1 MSYTQAQI
9 NAMSDAQLIA
19 AGMPVAIDAPYSST
33 YDPLMQDPAYNP
45 SAVTSSMLSQPQA
58 TAPAS
63 NGFFTGLSGLQGLG
77 TGSLG
82 DALSNSPLAS
92 LVGGSTP
99 AAGGSNSSG
108 GGWSAFWSFVGNPV
122 RVGTTV
128 VGGIMI
134 AAGIFALSRG
144 SGVTVNIPMPAGA
157 KGSTERGET
166 GKAHDRSVT
175 HEVKFK

>member
-1 MSYTQAQI
+1 
-9 NAMSDAQLIA
+9 MSDAQLIA
-19 AGMPVAIDAPYSST
+19 AGMPVAIDAPYSAT

-45 SAVTSSMLSQPQA
+45 SAVTSGTLAAAQNSQNS
-58 TAPAS
+58 APAS
-63 NGFFTGLSGLQGLG
+63 NGFFTGLGGLQGL
-77 TGSLG
+77 TPLQ
-82 DALSNSPLAS
+82 DALSNSPLGG
-92 LVGGSTP
+92 LVGSNSPSTGS
-99 AAGGSNSSG
+99 SNSSG

-144 SGVTVNIPMPAGA
+144 SGVTINVPMPAGA

-175 HEVKFK
+175 HEVRFK